1 MGSFSIQEPKS
12 HHDSQRHHDGKMT
25 FPPNDHHQSQDR
37 YPQRSDSQSQGRYP
51 QRSDSRNDRSDSRND
66 RPRKERN
73 DRNDR
78 SDFRNDRNDRPP
90 RFQRDSDK
98 DFPKPGHNPSIATSA
113 PAPVPAPA
121 GGQQGQERSQ
131 DRGQER
137 GQTQEKAPPG
147 GGGGSERWREA
158 QNERQAAREARGQ
171 TSVFCPATYPA
182 PGQRNREPRDGTQ
195 GDLSGSG
202 TFQQGIRV
210 GSSSGSGGFQ
220 NQSRREQHSVPD
232 LSFNKRGGGGG
243 MNRDNGPAPAASKPG
258 QHQTESSSNC
268 VSEPKGVQRSDSR
281 AENRAE
287 PNSRRRG
294 GGKSHRE
301 RPNSDNFDRYR
312 DNGPPNSS
320 TSWAGQEKDCSA
332 GTQDWGVSRGESRPV
347 KGHVGSGPGSGPH
360 LQNGDSSTEH
370 RTGPIKQQ
378 NYSTGPAPREKEEP
392 HNRNSTNPAHNNS
405 NTAPKK
411 RTGQVKGQRSDQGQ
425 VGSMEPA
432 VSQGLGTLKPGDQ
445 VLALYWEDN
454 KFYRSRIDAVHP
466 SGLTAVVVFTEYG
479 NCEEVLL
486 HNIRP
491 VNTDFWLLNRIGGE
505 CPRSLPHPLRP
516 SPLMGF

>member
-1 MGSFSIQEPKS
+1 
-12 HHDSQRHHDGKMT
+12 MT
-25 FPPNDHHQSQDR
+25 FPPNDQYYPKESHHQSQGR
-37 YPQRSDSQSQGRYP
+37 YPQRSDSQSHGRYP

-66 RPRKERN
+66 RSRKERN
-73 DRNDR
+73 ERNDR

-98 DFPKPGHNPSIATSA
+98 DFPKPGHDPSTTPSTPF
-113 PAPVPAPA
+113 PAPAPA
-121 GGQQGQERSQ
+121 GGQERAQ

-137 GQTQEKAPPG
+137 GQTLEKAPPG

-182 PGQRNREPRDGTQ
+182 PGQRNREPRDRTQ
-195 GDLSGSG
+195 GDPSGSG

-232 LSFNKRGGGGG
+232 LSFTKRGGGGG
-243 MNRDNGPAPAASKPG
+243 GGGGVKQDNGPAPAASKPG
-258 QHQTESSSNC
+258 QHQTESSSNS
-268 VSEPKGVQRSDSR
+268 VSEPKGIQRCDSR
-281 AENRAE
+281 ADNRAE

-312 DNGPPNSS
+312 DNGPLNSS
-320 TSWAGQEKDCSA
+320 TSWAGHEKDSSA
-332 GTQDWGVSRGESRPV
+332 GTQDGGVSRGESRPV
-347 KGHVGSGPGSGPH
+347 KGQVGSGPGSGPH

-378 NYSTGPAPREKEEP
+378 NSSSGPAPREREEP

-411 RTGQVKGQRSDQGQ
+411 RSGQVKGQRSDQGQ
-425 VGSMEPA
+425 VEPA
-432 VSQGLGTLKPGDQ
+432 VSQGLGNLKPGDQ

-454 KFYRSRIDAVHP
+454 KVQ
-466 SGLTAVVVFTEYG
+466 L
-479 NCEEVLL
+479 CE
-486 HNIRP
+486 HWN
-491 VNTDFWLLNRIGGE
+491 
-505 CPRSLPHPLRP
+505 HA
-516 SPLMGF
+516 